1 MTFALVS
8 QFYLVGAFSVIV
20 KPSHNLRLKLCR
32 PLVPNKTNLPVSLQ
46 RGGQP
51 PRDLAGLVEELV
63 LAEAGQE
70 PAWGAQFR
78 SFLKQ
83 RSVVVTT
90 SVMSLQLDYQMIPI
104 VDICNHSLHLL
115 FFCTILFTLN
125 NIQGHP
131 DQRPGESGGR
141 AGLRDPGF
149 EAEYAA
155 GPGQVRT

>member
-1 MTFALVS
+1 MTFALAS
-8 QFYLVGAFSVIV
+8 QFHLVGAFSVIV
-20 KPSHNLRLKLCR
+20 KPLHNLRLKLCR

-83 RSVVVTT
+83 RSVVCSHNNSKKVTIT
-90 SVMSLQLDYQMIPI
+90 RYY
-104 VDICNHSLHLL
+104 C
-115 FFCTILFTLN
+115 
-125 NIQGHP
+125 
-131 DQRPGESGGR
+131 
-141 AGLRDPGF
+141 
-149 EAEYAA
+149 
-155 GPGQVRT
+155 

>member
-1 MTFALVS
+1 MKISQIRRGRSVLKVKTLVGAFNQEKALVE
-8 QFYLVGAFSVIV
+8 AFSVIV

-83 RSVVVTT
+83 RSVVVTISQSPQVT
-90 SVMSLQLDYQMIPI
+90 S
-104 VDICNHSLHLL
+104 
-115 FFCTILFTLN
+115 
-125 NIQGHP
+125 
-131 DQRPGESGGR
+131 
-141 AGLRDPGF
+141 
-149 EAEYAA
+149 
-155 GPGQVRT
+155 

>member
-1 MTFALVS
+1 MTLALVS
-8 QFYLVGAFSVIV
+8 QFHLVGIFSVIV

-83 RSVVVTT
+83 RSVVVTI
-90 SVMSLQLDYQMIPI
+90 SVTMSQ
-104 VDICNHSLHLL
+104 
-115 FFCTILFTLN
+115 
-125 NIQGHP
+125 
-131 DQRPGESGGR
+131 
-141 AGLRDPGF
+141 
-149 EAEYAA
+149 
-155 GPGQVRT
+155 